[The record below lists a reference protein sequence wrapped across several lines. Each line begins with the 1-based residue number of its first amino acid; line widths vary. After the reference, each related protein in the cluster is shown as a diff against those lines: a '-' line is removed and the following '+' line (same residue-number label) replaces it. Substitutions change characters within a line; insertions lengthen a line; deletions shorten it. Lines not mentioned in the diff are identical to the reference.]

1 MADPQVIK
9 ISGEDEAFAYLDR
22 ALKSEFSPES
32 FPIVVFDGWPVL
44 DVYLPKTP
52 DASITP
58 TMMAAFIEMQDA
70 VYRTHK
76 LINADTGNLRTL
88 SKAERE
94 AYEFRVR
101 VRSGSSGYA
110 INLGETLTKLATEAI
125 GRMTPEQLVITVLGS
140 AAILGAGYAW
150 GAWLKTR
157 AEVRKAEIEA
167 DADTTKAGL
176 DQVERMR
183 FYEVIERQTAA
194 DERKMTILAQALQ
207 RQPVLGDI
215 EVAADQAKQKVV
227 RAVAEE
233 DGGGSVNGIE
243 LDASTAG
250 ELTSTRRQESVEVS
264 ITDNFRVAKVDTT
277 VPDGFR
283 VTLTRETGEDVVAS
297 VLDILKS
304 ANQRA
309 LLKDAEWNKTAVTV
323 DLTAR
328 RLRSRIVD
336 AVIVDVRPVQDNDE
350 SAA

>member
-1 MADPQVIK
+1 MAEPEVIK
-9 ISGEDEAFAYLDR
+9 IESEDDAFNYLER
-22 ALKSEFSPES
+22 ALGDEFTPDT
-32 FPIVVFDGWPVL
+32 FPIVVFDGWPVV

-58 TMMAAFIEMQDA
+58 TMMAAFIELQDA

-76 LINADTGNLRTL
+76 LINSDTSNLRTL

-94 AYEFRVR
+94 AYEFRVK
-101 VRSGSSGYA
+101 VRPGSSGYA

-125 GRMTPEQLVITVLGS
+125 GKMTPEQLVLTVLGS
-140 AAILGAGYAW
+140 AAILGAGHVW
-150 GAWLKTR
+150 RAWLKTR
-157 AEVRKAEIEA
+157 ADVRKAEIEA
-167 DADTTKAGL
+167 ETVQTKASL

-183 FYEVIERQTAA
+183 FYEVIERQTAS
-194 DERKMTILAQALQ
+194 DERKMTILASALQ

-227 RAVAEE
+227 KAVAEE
-233 DGGGSVNGIE
+233 EGGQIAGVE
-243 LDASTAG
+243 MDASTAT
-250 ELTSTRRQESVEVS
+250 ELTVNRRQESVEVS
-264 ITDNFRVAKVDTT
+264 ISGVFHVAKVDTT

-283 VTLTRETGEDVVAS
+283 VTLTRDDGDDVVAS

-309 LLKDAEWNKTAVTV
+309 LLKDAEWSKTPVAV

-336 AVIVDVRPVQDNDE
+336 ATIVDVRPITDNDVNV
-350 SAA
+350 A